1 MPNIRGQ
8 VAISSHNTSFER
20 VVGGTSNQVLGV
32 TGGTGD
38 YLEELIVIVQGTTG
52 SCAIYLDD
60 NNTGTIQ
67 VFGTV
72 ANTAGTYV
80 IPLGVVSQVG
90 PWRLTTQA
98 TPITV
103 AVGRFR

>member
-1 MPNIRGQ
+1 MATIKGE
-8 VAISSHNTSFER
+8 VSVSSNNNRFER
-20 VVGGTSNQVLGV
+20 VVGGTTSQILGV

-52 SCAIYLDD
+52 SCALYLDD

-72 ANTAGTYV
+72 ANSAGTFV
-80 IPLGVVSQVG
+80 IPLGVVSQAG

-103 AVGRFR
+103 AVGRFK